1 MKPIQRMFKPLRK
14 VWQMLFARHVQLQ
27 RGKKGVEIILTERSK
42 PADPRKEQAR
52 VHEQRELSL
61 MRQQLADVL
70 DDLPGTRQTLRHLV
84 FVEQALVRNGW
95 RALHKLPLDVLRRA
109 HEQLEGLVTN
119 WSPAGL
125 ANLRSKMAVAIID
138 REHMDPSAVADAHR
152 TAMPLETT
160 MPMGQ
165 AGRRGLAG
173 QPGLPGL
180 PAAAVL
186 GETLLP
192 DAGGDEAAAL
202 AAAYA
207 ALGVLPTAVAG
218 SAAGAVAPNPAPTP
232 AQLAAQ
238 TLAQMKIS
246 PAGGD
251 GRAEE
256 PGGIGPA
263 DEPLEYHHELGSRA
277 ARSQLRDRGLG
288 HGKLPPLTLR
298 QLQE

>member
-1 MKPIQRMFKPLRK
+1 MKPIQRLFKPLRK
-14 VWQMLFARHVQLQ
+14 VWQMFFAREVRLQ
-27 RGKKGVEIILTERSK
+27 RGAKGVEIILTERSK
-42 PADPRKEQAR
+42 PADARREQAR
-52 VHEQRELSL
+52 AQERSELAL
-61 MRQQLADVL
+61 MQQQLAAVL
-70 DDLPGTRQTLRHLV
+70 EDLPGTRQTLRHLV

-138 REHMDPSAVADAHR
+138 REHMDPSGAADAYR

-160 MPMGQ
+160 MPMG
-165 AGRRGLAG
+165 LAG
-173 QPGLPGL
+173 LRGLPGL
-180 PAAAVL
+180 PAAAVV

-207 ALGVLPTAVAG
+207 ALGVVPPVVAD
-218 SAAGAVAPNPAPTP
+218 SAAGAVAPNPTPTP

-238 TLAQMKIS
+238 TLAQMKTG
-246 PAGGD
+246 PAGAD
-251 GRAEE
+251 GKAEE
-256 PGGIGPA
+256 SGVIGPA
-263 DEPLEYHHELGSRA
+263 HEPLEYHNELGSRS
-277 ARSQLRDRGLG
+277 ARSQPRDRGLG

-298 QLQE
+298 ELQD